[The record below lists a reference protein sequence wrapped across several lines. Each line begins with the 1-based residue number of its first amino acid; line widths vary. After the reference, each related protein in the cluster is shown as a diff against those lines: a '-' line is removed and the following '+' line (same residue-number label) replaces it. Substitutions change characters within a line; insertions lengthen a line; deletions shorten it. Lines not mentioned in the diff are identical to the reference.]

1 MFGIMFKQIFITLIC
16 FSFLFLATACQAE
29 KEVIMP
35 DKPLEISLNMTAKE
49 LYDANPEYKAFQ
61 EADAQPMGVIF
72 QGYDFPTN
80 NMGKVIFH
88 YSDDSFKI
96 DQVVTI
102 LAMDKVTSEQR
113 GLNKITV
120 DFFFDETDSGISDE
134 DAYKKMMFFFKELQ
148 DKGWTYA
155 HSNSAPRLTAKDSFT
170 FATTDEGS
178 ELYLDYS
185 YPLTFKEWMQLN
197 DLQLWR
203 LIYGTEIYMDIRIN
217 RQTDP
222 STGNRHYLISLDV
235 YDELEKIQTNLNSED
250 RIRWQDTY
258 PETYPEI
265 ASWRLENETS
275 AINMG
280 LRIQQ
285 NQPDYTLPLVLEKTG
300 IDTSKFISID
310 PYKITYEEFMQR
322 SEAGED
328 MTPYYENQ
336 TKPNKPEITSQ
347 AKGRC
352 LPNQPC
358 PRSGYW
364 FTLAKADSR
373 AYFKQDDIMPD
384 YPNNQWGEVI
394 WQFEGKTG

>member
-1 MFGIMFKQIFITLIC
+1 MFGIMFKQIFTTLFC
-16 FSFLFLATACQAE
+16 FSFLFLTTACQAE
-29 KEVIMP
+29 KESTMP
-35 DKPLEISLNMTAKE
+35 DKPLKIALNMTAKE

-61 EADAQPMGVIF
+61 EGDAQPMGVTF
-72 QGYDFPTN
+72 QGYDFPTS

-113 GLNKITV
+113 RLNKITF
-120 DFFFDETDSGISDE
+120 DFFFDKTDNGISDE
-134 DAYKKMMFFFKELQ
+134 DAYQKMMSFFKELQ

-185 YPLTFKEWMQLN
+185 YPLTFKEWMQLS

-203 LIYGTEIYMDIRIN
+203 LRYGTEIYMDIRIN

-222 STGNRHYLISLDV
+222 STGNRHYLMSLDV
-235 YDELEKIQTNLNSED
+235 YDELEKIQTNLDSED
-250 RIRWQDTY
+250 RIIWQDTY
-258 PETYPEI
+258 PEIHPEI

-285 NQPDYTLPLVLEKTG
+285 DQPDYTLPLILEKTG

-310 PYKITYEEFMQR
+310 PYKITYEKFIKR

-336 TKPNKPEITSQ
+336 TKLNQPEITSQ
-347 AKGRC
+347 VKGRC
-352 LPNQPC
+352 LAGQPC
-358 PRSGYW
+358 PKSGYW
-364 FTLAKADSR
+364 HTFANADSR
-373 AYFKQDDIMPD
+373 AYFKQGDIMPD
-384 YPNNQWGEVI
+384 YPNNHWGEVI
-394 WQFEGKTG
+394 WQFEGEKA

>member
-35 DKPLEISLNMTAKE
+35 DKPLEIALNMTAKD

-61 EADAQPMGVIF
+61 EADAQPMGVTF
-72 QGYDFPTN
+72 QGYDFPTS

-88 YSDDSFKI
+88 YSDDSFNI

-185 YPLTFKEWMQLN
+185 YPLTFKEWMQLS

-203 LIYGTEIYMDIRIN
+203 LRYGTEIYMDIRIN

-280 LRIQQ
+280 LKIQQ
-285 NQPDYTLPLVLEKTG
+285 DQPDSTLPLILEKTG

-336 TKPNKPEITSQ
+336 PTAKLEITSQ

-352 LPNQPC
+352 PANQPC
-358 PRSGYW
+358 PKSGYW
-364 FTLAKADSR
+364 FTQAKANSR
-373 AYFKQDDIMPD
+373 AYFKQGEIMPD
-384 YPNNQWGEVI
+384 YPNNQ
-394 WQFEGKTG
+394 

>member
-1 MFGIMFKQIFITLIC
+1 
-16 FSFLFLATACQAE
+16 
-29 KEVIMP
+29 
-35 DKPLEISLNMTAKE
+35 
-49 LYDANPEYKAFQ
+49 
-61 EADAQPMGVIF
+61 
-72 QGYDFPTN
+72 
-80 NMGKVIFH
+80 MGKVIFH
-88 YSDDSFKI
+88 YSDGSFNI

-120 DFFFDETDSGISDE
+120 DFFFDKTDNGISDA
-134 DAYKKMMFFFKELQ
+134 DAYQKMMSFFKELQ

-170 FATTDEGS
+170 FATTEEGS

-235 YDELEKIQTNLNSED
+235 YDELEKIQTNLDSED

-285 NQPDYTLPLVLEKTG
+285 NQPDYTLPLILEKTG

-336 TKPNKPEITSQ
+336 PTTKPEITSQ

-352 LPNQPC
+352 PANQPC
-358 PRSGYW
+358 PKSGYW

-373 AYFKQDDIMPD
+373 SYFRQGETMPD
-384 YPNNQWGEVI
+384 YPNNNWGEVI
-394 WQFEGKTG
+394 WQFDGEKV

>member
-1 MFGIMFKQIFITLIC
+1 MIKKTFSNWFF
-16 FSFLFLATACQAE
+16 FSFMLLTTACQAE
-29 KEVIMP
+29 KESTMP

-61 EADAQPMGVIF
+61 EGDAQPMGVTF
-72 QGYDFPTN
+72 QGYDFSTS
-80 NMGKVIFH
+80 NMGKAIFH

-120 DFFFDETDSGISDE
+120 DFFFDKTDNGISDE
-134 DAYKKMMFFFKELQ
+134 DAYKKMMAFFKELQ

-203 LIYGTEIYMDIRIN
+203 LRYGTEIYMDIRIN

-235 YDELEKIQTNLNSED
+235 YDELEKIQTNLDSED

-265 ASWRLENETS
+265 VSWRLENETS

-285 NQPDYTLPLVLEKTG
+285 NQPDYTLPLILKETG
-300 IDTSKFISID
+300 IDTSKSVSID
-310 PYKITYEEFMQR
+310 PYKITYEEFIKR
-322 SEAGED
+322 SEADED

-336 TKPNKPEITSQ
+336 TKANKPEITSQ
-347 AKGRC
+347 ARGRC
-352 LPNQPC
+352 LAGQP
-358 PRSGYW
+358 
-364 FTLAKADSR
+364 
-373 AYFKQDDIMPD
+373 
-384 YPNNQWGEVI
+384 
-394 WQFEGKTG
+394 

>member
-1 MFGIMFKQIFITLIC
+1 MFNIMFKQIFITLIC

-61 EADAQPMGVIF
+61 EADAQPMGVTF

-120 DFFFDETDSGISDE
+120 DFFFDKTDNGISDE
-134 DAYKKMMFFFKELQ
+134 DAYQKMMFFFKELQ

-235 YDELEKIQTNLNSED
+235 YDELEKIQTNLDSED

-280 LRIQQ
+280 LKIQQ
-285 NQPDYTLPLVLEKTG
+285 DQPDSTLPLILEKTG

-336 TKPNKPEITSQ
+336 PTTKPEITSQ

-352 LPNQPC
+352 PANQPC
-358 PRSGYW
+358 PKSGYW
-364 FTLAKADSR
+364 FTQAKANSR
-373 AYFKQDDIMPD
+373 AYFKQGDIMPD

-394 WQFEGKTG
+394 WQFEGEQG

>member
-35 DKPLEISLNMTAKE
+35 DKPLEIALNMTAKD

-61 EADAQPMGVIF
+61 EADAQPMGVTF
-72 QGYDFPTN
+72 QGYDFPTS

-88 YSDDSFKI
+88 YSDDSFNI

-185 YPLTFKEWMQLN
+185 YPLTFKEWMQLS

-203 LIYGTEIYMDIRIN
+203 LRYGTEIYMDIRIN

-280 LRIQQ
+280 LKIQQ
-285 NQPDYTLPLVLEKTG
+285 DQPDYTLPLVLEKTG
-300 IDTSKFISID
+300 IDTSKFVSID
-310 PYKITYEEFMQR
+310 LYKITYEEFMQR

-336 TKPNKPEITSQ
+336 PTTKPEITSQ

-352 LPNQPC
+352 PANQPC
-358 PRSGYW
+358 PKSGYW
-364 FTLAKADSR
+364 FTQAKANSR
-373 AYFKQDDIMPD
+373 AYFKQGDIMPD

-394 WQFEGKTG
+394 WQFEGEQG

>member
-35 DKPLEISLNMTAKE
+35 DKPLEIALNMTAKD

-61 EADAQPMGVIF
+61 EADAQPMGVTF

-88 YSDDSFKI
+88 YSDGSFNI

-120 DFFFDETDSGISDE
+120 DFFFDKTDNGISDA
-134 DAYKKMMFFFKELQ
+134 DAYQKMMFFFKELQ

-217 RQTDP
+217 RQSDP
-222 STGNRHYLISLDV
+222 ETGNRHYLISLDIF
-235 YDELEKIQTNLNSED
+235 DELEL
-250 RIRWQDTY
+250 IRQIIPNNYDESLTKEY
-258 PETYPEI
+258 SKLYGGLPE
-265 ASWRLENETS
+265 ARLFFETK
-275 AINMG
+275 AIKMG
-280 LRIQQ
+280 LKIQQ
-285 NQPDYTLPLVLEKTG
+285 NQPDYTLPLVLKETG

-336 TKPNKPEITSQ
+336 PTAKPEITSQ
-347 AKGRC
+347 ARGHY
-352 LPNQPC
+352 LAEQPC
-358 PRSGYW
+358 PKSGYW

-373 AYFKQDDIMPD
+373 AYFKQDDTMPD
-384 YPNNQWGEVI
+384 YPNNNWGEVI
-394 WQFEGKTG
+394 WQFEGKKG